1 LGSGRLTPE
10 RFAFPRLVMYL
21 LSASAD
27 DPDLRQGRRLVAH
40 PPCPQCPRSES
51 RDWAELRSADGE
63 MMATHTCGNGG
74 TSPAAFRSPLV
85 ALALDTSRLGA
96 RRTEGLHVVMMPIGA
111 LSNPTIMAALHS
123 GTERR
128 VGRQMSS
135 KAHSWNDQP

>member
-1 LGSGRLTPE
+1 MTPTY
-10 RFAFPRLVMYL
+10 VK
-21 LSASAD
+21 AD
-27 DPDLRQGRRLVAH
+27 DWLLT
-40 PPCPQCPRSES
+40 PPCPQRPRSES

-111 LSNPTIMAALHS
+111 LSNPTIMAACIRAQNAAS
-123 GTERR
+123 GADEL
-128 VGRQMSS
+128 
-135 KAHSWNDQP
+135 